1 LHTFPKPQQDA
12 ITNALTKGFTD
23 GLNTV
28 MWLSLGITV
37 AGLVL
42 VAFVMQRAEP
52 IPDEG
57 RTEELE
63 EVVAEAAT
71 A

>member
-1 LHTFPKPQQDA
+1 
-12 ITNALTKGFTD
+12 
-23 GLNTV
+23 
-28 MWLSLGITV
+28 
-37 AGLVL
+37 VL